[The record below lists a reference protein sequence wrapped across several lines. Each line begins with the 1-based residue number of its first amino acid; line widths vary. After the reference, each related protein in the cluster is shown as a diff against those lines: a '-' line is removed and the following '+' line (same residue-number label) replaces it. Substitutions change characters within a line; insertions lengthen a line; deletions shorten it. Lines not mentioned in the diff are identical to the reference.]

1 MSNYTVTTNFA
12 EKDSLPSGNAAK
24 VIKGSEFTT
33 EFNNI
38 ATASA
43 TKADL
48 ASPTFTGTVTIPTA
62 TITTANTTTANITTA
77 NITTANCDNL
87 TVEKAANNADLSL
100 LIHNTGTGEADA
112 TLTLDSSATGES
124 EINFLHD
131 GSLGATIEY
140 FVDGGSPDLN
150 IKTLTSGSVIDLQ
163 PNNVNTLRAAEGV
176 VTVTGDLRISDGSV
190 KGEIGLVGDDVYLA
204 DNIAGIRISGA
215 DTNNIFPCDENG
227 TATHKVTSFGTPTH
241 SWKTGYFEELIV
253 EKVGDA
259 KITIKGTDSG
269 GDDDDAELYLD
280 SNGNGESAIRF
291 QTDGTDGAAF
301 FWSPQSNDDL
311 VIQTYSA
318 ASDGGIHLRVQEED
332 SLLVKADGVLQLSDG
347 AVKGTVGILTG
358 SSDVY
363 FADAITGIRLSG
375 AGTNNIFPCDSAGAS
390 TDGVTDL
397 GTSIHRWKTGNF
409 TGLNV
414 ESLSTGDNTDCRV
427 NITSRGTGDSDAVLH
442 LDANDTGEAE
452 IEFAV
457 GGTIGAD
464 VIWTTENNDRFVVTT
479 LAGTNAPI
487 ILEPNNNPLVSA
499 AEGQFTVDGQIR
511 LGDVSSTGVTTPL
524 ATIGLVGTNE
534 VFIADAVCGLRM
546 SGGGTNNIYPVDGAG
561 APTDGLT
568 KLGATAIPFHTVYS
582 VNGVVTTSDRD
593 KKQSIEE
600 LNEAEVRVAQVCKGL
615 IRKFKWNKSVERK
628 GVDGSRYH
636 VGVMAQD
643 LEAAFA
649 AEGLNAEEYGM
660 FERSEETGALAVSY
674 SELLAFIIGGL

>member
-1 MSNYTVTTNFA
+1 MSNYTVTTNFGA
-12 EKDSLPSGNAAK
+12 KDSLPSGNAAK

-62 TITTANTTTANITTA
+62 TITTANTTTANTTTA

-87 TVEKAANNADLSL
+87 SVEKATNDGDTDL
-100 LIHNTGTGEADA
+100 LIHNTGTGDADA

-163 PNNVNTLRAAEGV
+163 PNDVNALRAAEGV

-190 KGEIGLVGDDVYLA
+190 KGEIGIVDTTNIYLA
-204 DNIAGIRISGA
+204 DNIAGLRISGA
-215 DTNNIFPCDENG
+215 DTNNIFACDENG
-227 TATHKVTSFGTPTH
+227 AITNGVTNLGASTGRF
-241 SWKTGYFEELIV
+241 KEGYFTDLKTNDLTV

-291 QTDGTDGAAF
+291 LTDGADGAAL

-311 VIQTYSA
+311 VIQTYSS
-318 ASDGGIHLRVQEED
+318 ASDGGIHLRVKEED

-358 SSDVY
+358 SDDVY
-363 FADAITGIRLSG
+363 FADAVAGIRVSG

-390 TDGVTDL
+390 TNKVTNF
-397 GTSIHRWKTGNF
+397 GTSIHRWKTGYFDEEVNF
-409 TGLNV
+409 SNGKIGTV
-414 ESLSTGDNTDCRV
+414 SGD
-427 NITSRGTGDSDAVLH
+427 
-442 LDANDTGEAE
+442 E
-452 IEFAV
+452 I
-457 GGTIGAD
+457 
-464 VIWTTENNDRFVVTT
+464 
-479 LAGTNAPI
+479 
-487 ILEPNNNPLVSA
+487 
-499 AEGQFTVDGQIR
+499 
-511 LGDVSSTGVTTPL
+511 
-524 ATIGLVGTNE
+524 
-534 VFIADAVCGLRM
+534 FIADAVCGLRM
-546 SGGGTNNIYPVDGAG
+546 SGSGTINMFPCDGAG
-561 APTDGLT
+561 AGTNEIAN
-568 KLGATAIPFHTVYS
+568 LGTSNDRFKTIFAKNALDTS
-582 VNGVVTTSDRD
+582 SDRNL
-593 KKQSIEE
+593 KQSIEE
-600 LNEAEVRVAQVCKGL
+600 LSEAEVRVAQVCKGL
-615 IRKFKWNKSVERK
+615 IRKYKWKDSVERK

-636 VGVMAQD
+636 VGVIAQD

-660 FERSEETGALAVSY
+660 FTRSEETGTLSVSY

>member
-1 MSNYTVTTNFA
+1 M
-12 EKDSLPSGNAAK
+12 
-24 VIKGSEFTT
+24 
-33 EFNNI
+33 
-38 ATASA
+38 
-43 TKADL
+43 
-48 ASPTFTGTVTIPTA
+48 
-62 TITTANTTTANITTA
+62 
-77 NITTANCDNL
+77 
-87 TVEKAANNADLSL
+87 
-100 LIHNTGTGEADA
+100 IHNTGTGDADA

-215 DTNNIFPCDENG
+215 DTNNIFSCDENG
-227 TATHKVTSFGTPTH
+227 TATHKVTNFGTPTH

-259 KITIKGTDSG
+259 KITIKGTNSG

-291 QTDGTDGAAF
+291 QTDGTDGAAL

-318 ASDGGIHLRVQEED
+318 ASDGGIHLRVKEED

-363 FADAITGIRLSG
+363 FADAIAGIRLSG

-568 KLGATAIPFHTVYS
+568 KLGCNCDSIPYCIFCQRCLVTTPLTAIT
-582 VNGVVTTSDRD
+582 
-593 KKQSIEE
+593 
-600 LNEAEVRVAQVCKGL
+600 
-615 IRKFKWNKSVERK
+615 
-628 GVDGSRYH
+628 
-636 VGVMAQD
+636 
-643 LEAAFA
+643 
-649 AEGLNAEEYGM
+649 
-660 FERSEETGALAVSY
+660 ETKH
-674 SELLAFIIGGL
+674 

>member
-1 MSNYTVTTNFA
+1 MSNYTVTTNFGT
-12 EKDSLPSGNAAK
+12 KDSLPSGNGAK

-62 TITTANTTTANITTA
+62 TITTANTTTA

-215 DTNNIFPCDENG
+215 DTNNIFSCDENG
-227 TATHKVTSFGTPTH
+227 TATHKVTNFGTPTH

-253 EKVGDA
+253 EKAGDA
-259 KITIKGTDSG
+259 KITIKGTNSG
-269 GDDDDAELYLD
+269 GDDDDAELFLD

-291 QTDGTDGAAF
+291 QTDGTDGAAL

-318 ASDGGIHLRVQEED
+318 ASDGGIHLRVKEED

-363 FADAITGIRLSG
+363 FADAIAGIRVSG

-409 TGLNV
+409 TGLDV
-414 ESLSTGDNTDCRV
+414 QSLSTGDNADCRV
-427 NITSRGTGDSDAVLH
+427 NITSRGTGDSDATLH

-464 VIWTTENNDRFVVTT
+464 VIWTTESNDRFVVTT
-479 LAGTNAPI
+479 LAGTDAPI

-511 LGDVSSTGVTTPL
+511 LGDVSGTGVTTPL
-524 ATIGLVGTNE
+524 ATIGLVSTDE

-546 SGGGTNNIYPVDGAG
+546 SGAGTINIFPVDG
-561 APTDGLT
+561 
-568 KLGATAIPFHTVYS
+568 
-582 VNGVVTTSDRD
+582 NGVGTTEIANLGTSNDRFKTIFSKNALDTSSDRNL
-593 KKQSIEE
+593 KQSIEE
-600 LNEAEVRVAQVCKGL
+600 LSEAEVRVAQVCKGL
-615 IRKFKWNKSVERK
+615 IRKYKWKDSVERK

-636 VGVMAQD
+636 VGVIAQD

-660 FERSEETGALAVSY
+660 FTRSEETGTLSVSY